1 MVRYNA
7 KLQRIAR
14 AVKRD
19 IDEVIVPLVKQYAP
33 DYVQDATP
41 THDGWA
47 DTIGRAL
54 QFLTGKWLSPIV
66 RQAAESIASDFV
78 RTQIKTNAR
87 GNKSVGIDVFSES
100 QQMRDYLEAA
110 TFQNAML
117 ITSIPAQYLEQ
128 VQNLVMTNMR
138 AGMRPSFI
146 EKALQEQFGVTQRR
160 AKMIARDQTAKVAGE
175 INKRRQ
181 IATGFSYFKWSDSK
195 DQRVRH
201 RHREIADKVTE
212 YGPGVYRWDN
222 LPLSDKG
229 EPIAP
234 GQDYQCRCVAIAVP
248 DFKVERYKRDGQ
260 TAPGVTR

>member
-7 KLQRIAR
+7 ALQRIAR
-14 AVKRD
+14 AVRKD

-33 DYVQDATP
+33 EYVQDSTP
-41 THDGWA
+41 TLDGWA
-47 DTIGRAL
+47 DTMARAL
-54 QFLTGKWLSPIV
+54 QFLIGKWLIPPA
-66 RQAAESIASDFV
+66 RQAAESIASEFV
-78 RTQIKTNAR
+78 RTQVSVNSR
-87 GNKSVGIDVFSES
+87 GRRSVGIDVFSNS

-128 VQNLVMTNMR
+128 VQNIVMTNMR

-146 EKALQEQFGVTQRR
+146 EKALSQQFGVTSRR
-160 AKMIARDQTAKVAGE
+160 AKMIARDQQAKVQGDLNEKKQRAAGFE
-175 INKRRQ
+175 
-181 IATGFSYFKWSDSK
+181 FFKWVDSR

-201 RHREIADKVTE
+201 RHREIADKVTA

-229 EPIAP
+229 EPIKC
-234 GQDYQCRCVAIAVP
+234 GQDFQCRCVARAITQSQV
-248 DFKVERYKRDGQ
+248 DRYVRDGL
-260 TAPGVTR
+260 TNPGVTK